1 MKSRAAHLNARQY
14 VEQLAAAGRYAP
26 PSHHVNPI
34 YKPRRHQTMSMTKEQ
49 IETIAQLRH
58 DGYVKAIAEE
68 VAA

>member
-1 MKSRAAHLNARQY
+1 
-14 VEQLAAAGRYAP
+14 
-26 PSHHVNPI
+26 
-34 YKPRRHQTMSMTKEQ
+34 MSMTKEQ